1 MNSENNINNVQNLIE
16 GIEYDKEQD
25 TFIFNFKSDNVTEII
40 KLVSNGPYQITDY
53 SPCTYFGY
61 VFEDN
66 IDVKTKK
73 KFIDLIKYPNQYI
86 QKSDFHRFI
95 NNSVAMLDKKV
106 SLPKY
111 KVLVHPQS
119 SSKLNNE
126 IINEIYK
133 RSLSTKFYD
142 IELIKDIPSRMEFN
156 YDAYINF
163 LKQKEGINQ
172 NNIDDSVKAIKRMM
186 DGIRKLDYV
195 KIGTYIKAK
204 YRPYIKNFFMF
215 KRDEDEKF
223 YKAIKNENILIVDDV
238 STTMSTLQY
247 VVNTLR
253 LINDENELTLFCL
266 LGNKK

>member
-1 MNSENNINNVQNLIE
+1 
-16 GIEYDKEQD
+16 
-25 TFIFNFKSDNVTEII
+25 
-40 KLVSNGPYQITDY
+40 
-53 SPCTYFGY
+53 
-61 VFEDN
+61 
-66 IDVKTKK
+66 
-73 KFIDLIKYPNQYI
+73 
-86 QKSDFHRFI
+86 
-95 NNSVAMLDKKV
+95 
-106 SLPKY
+106 
-111 KVLVHPQS
+111 
-119 SSKLNNE
+119 
-126 IINEIYK
+126 
-133 RSLSTKFYD
+133 
-142 IELIKDIPSRMEFN
+142 MEFN

-215 KRDEDEKF
+215 KSDEDEKF
-223 YKAIKNENILIVDDV
+223 YKAIKNENALVVDDV

-266 LGNKK
+266 LGNKRNNEYKIACKVIN